1 MLWILLTHPQAL
13 HDTKK
18 GGLVHENE
26 AIKALLPENKRG
38 DTSIAI
44 KDDVFLFFLKWLFS
58 MHFTG
63 YT

>member
-26 AIKALLPENKRG
+26 ATKALLPENKRG

-44 KDDVFLFFLKWLFS
+44 KDNVVLFLSK
-58 MHFTG
+58 
-63 YT
+63 